1 MSEVDT
7 GNRLPADDAPAG
19 GAEQVFFVVRHKVK
33 AGLRTDYENWLKRI
47 MQVAARF
54 SGHQGVQIVR
64 PSRHE
69 YAIIVRFGSQ
79 AEADHWYHSAE
90 RRALIAEVGGLLD
103 TNERID
109 IVSGFDYWFT
119 PPSGIAPPRWK
130 QCLLLLSVIWPLSM
144 LMPLLLQPAL
154 DLWPPLGLWGVRQG
168 LIAAVMVA
176 LVTFVIMPRY
186 TRLLA
191 KWLNK
196 R

>member
-7 GNRLPADDAPAG
+7 GNRLPAEDAPAG
-19 GAEQVFFVVRHKVK
+19 APEQVFFVVRHKVK
-33 AGLRTDYENWLKRI
+33 AGLRADYENWLKRI

-79 AEADHWYHSAE
+79 AEANHWYHSAE
-90 RRALIAEVGGLLD
+90 RRASIAEVAPLLD
-103 TNERID
+103 HSERID
-109 IVSGFDYWFT
+109 IVSGLDYWFT
-119 PPSGIAPPRWK
+119 PPSGTAPPRWK
-130 QCLLLLSVIWPLSM
+130 QWLLTTSVIWPLSM
-144 LMPLLLQPAL
+144 LVSALLQPAFE
-154 DLWPPLGLWGVRQG
+154 LWPPLGLWGLRHG
-168 LIAAVMVA
+168 LIAAAMVA
-176 LVTFVIMPRY
+176 LATFVIMPRY

-191 KWLNK
+191 KWLYK

>member
-1 MSEVDT
+1 MSEAAP
-7 GNRLPADDAPAG
+7 GNRPPADDAPAG
-19 GAEQVFFVVRHKVK
+19 APEQVFFVVRHKAK
-33 AGLRTDYENWLKRI
+33 AGLRADYERWLKRI
-47 MQVAARF
+47 MRVAARF
-54 SGHQGVQIVR
+54 SGHRGVQIVR
-64 PSRHE
+64 PSPHE

-90 RRALIAEVGGLLD
+90 RRALIAEVAPLLD
-103 TNERID
+103 TNERIN

-119 PPSGIAPPRWK
+119 PPSGVAPPRWK

-144 LMPLLLQPAL
+144 LVPPLLQPAL
-154 DLWPPLGLWGVRQG
+154 DLWPPLGLWGVRHG
-168 LIAAVMVA
+168 LVAAAMVV

-186 TRLLA
+186 TRLMA